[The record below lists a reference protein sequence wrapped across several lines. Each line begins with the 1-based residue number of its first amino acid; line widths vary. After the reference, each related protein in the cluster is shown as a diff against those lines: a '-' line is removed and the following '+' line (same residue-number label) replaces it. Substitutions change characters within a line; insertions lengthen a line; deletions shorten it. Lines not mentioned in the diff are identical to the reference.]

1 LIPWLALGLIAF
13 MVLLKVSAPY
23 GKFTNT
29 SWGPNV
35 SFRWGW
41 IIQEIVSPICF
52 SIFFLIGDT
61 KLQPATCIFF
71 IIWILHYFNRSIL
84 FPLRQK
90 QTATC
95 PLVIV
100 LSAIFFNII
109 NGFTN
114 GYFLGHLANYPSDYI
129 YSNNFIFGMI
139 VLIMGVIINIK
150 SDNILI
156 KIKKKNQ
163 GYEVPKGFLYRY
175 VSCPNYLG
183 EIIEW
188 IGFSIMTLSFPA
200 LIFAIWTACNLVPR
214 AISNHK
220 WYTSKFSNY
229 PKDRKIII
237 PFIF

>member
-1 LIPWLALGLIAF
+1 
-13 MVLLKVSAPY
+13 
-23 GKFTNT
+23 
-29 SWGPNV
+29 
-35 SFRWGW
+35 
-41 IIQEIVSPICF
+41 
-52 SIFFLIGDT
+52 
-61 KLQPATCIFF
+61 
-71 IIWILHYFNRSIL
+71 
-84 FPLRQK
+84 
-90 QTATC
+90 
-95 PLVIV
+95 
-100 LSAIFFNII
+100 
-109 NGFTN
+109 
-114 GYFLGHLANYPSDYI
+114 
-129 YSNNFIFGMI
+129 
-139 VLIMGVIINIK
+139 MGVIINIK

-214 AISNHK
+214 AISNHN
-220 WYTSKFSNY
+220 WYVSQFSNY